1 MSALKTSFYQSPIG
15 AIEIVHNADF
25 IVSLSLV
32 DSTEKESQTPETLL
46 KQCLYQLDEYFAGT
60 RKHFELPL
68 APNGTEFQK
77 KVWRVLQGIPYAAK
91 CSYLDVAKLLNDPKA
106 TRAIGAANGKNP
118 IAIVIPCHRVVGSD
132 NSLTGYAW
140 GMDRKKWLLDHEA
153 KFGLGIQQ
161 LF

>member
-1 MSALKTSFYQSPIG
+1 MSGLKSSFYQSPIG

-25 IVSLSLV
+25 IVSLAFV
-32 DSTEKESQTPETLL
+32 DSEEKETQKPGTLL

-60 RKHFELPL
+60 RKQFELPL
-68 APNGTEFQK
+68 APTGTDFQK
-77 KVWRVLQGIPYAAK
+77 RVWRTLQGIAYAGK
-91 CSYLDVAKLLNDPKA
+91 CSYLDIAKLMNDPKA

-118 IAIVIPCHRVVGSD
+118 IAIIIPCHRVVGSD

-140 GMDRKKWLLDHEA
+140 GMGRKKWLLDHEA